1 MPLSKLVADD
11 VDTLSLM
18 PHASALASDADADTD
33 GERRQLGVAIGIGA
47 TFRAAD
53 PRAFRLFAVA
63 ISRNATRVGRASI
76 GVKRLWINDSFRF
89 DR

>member
-18 PHASALASDADADTD
+18 PHASASASDADAD
-33 GERRQLGVAIGIGA
+33 GKGRQLGVAIGIGA

-63 ISRNATRVGRASI
+63 ISRDATRVGRASI